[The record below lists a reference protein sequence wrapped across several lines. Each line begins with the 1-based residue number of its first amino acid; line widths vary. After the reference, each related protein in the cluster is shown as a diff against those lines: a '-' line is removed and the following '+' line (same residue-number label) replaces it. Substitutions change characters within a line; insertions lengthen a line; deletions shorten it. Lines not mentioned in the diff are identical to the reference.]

1 MLRAGAVCKMF
12 GAGSKRGLFDIED
25 FFSFIVYTLILFMFL
40 IILSVPNCSLR
51 PEQKLTSSL
60 DRLDRLNSEQELV
73 EMLRTKLPDNLP
85 MFIEGKRS
93 LKIGAFELYYRIS
106 DYDKAKKALEENP
119 WLYKGLTYSEFIDRL
134 GFFVGDLEVKKS
146 IFALTTRALF
156 VKDVFPPHF
165 KELDT
170 SERAFLTY
178 PEIYVK
184 YNVAGGFSYD
194 TDADLENPPLFPGT
208 ISSGV
213 VFQVIPLT
221 DKSVSPAFAT
231 IALPINKNLLSELS
245 ESDFS

>member
-1 MLRAGAVCKMF
+1 MLRARAVCKMF

-51 PEQKLTSSL
+51 PEEKLTSSL
-60 DRLDRLNSEQELV
+60 DKLDRLNSEQELV

-85 MFIEGKRS
+85 QFIENKKS
-93 LKIGAFELYYRIS
+93 LKISTFGLYYRIS
-106 DYDKAKKALEENP
+106 DYDEAKETLEKNP

-134 GFFVGDLEVKKS
+134 GFFAEDLNVKKS

-156 VKDVFPPHF
+156 VKDIYPPHV

-170 SERAFLTY
+170 SERTFLTY

-194 TDADLENPPLFPGT
+194 IDADLENFPISRV

-231 IALPINKNLLSELS
+231 IALPINKNMLSELS